1 MESDVQMSGTRERK
15 RVMGDMRTGYGEALA
30 ELGSI
35 NKDVVVVGADTTQS
49 LKTSLFG
56 HKFPER
62 FFNIGIAES
71 NAVSIAAGLALAGKI
86 AFVSTYAAFIPG
98 KCVDQIRN
106 AIAYPNLNV
115 KIVASHAGLSVGPDG
130 ASHQQVEDIAT
141 MRAIPNMRVLA
152 PADEYSTRRLVF
164 TMAESIGPCYMRLAR
179 PKSPL
184 LYTNGDVRFA
194 IGSSNI
200 LRDGNDVAIIACG
213 LMVSEALDAADTLA
227 EEGIS
232 CRVIDMYSIKPIDS
246 DAILKA
252 ARDTGAVVTAE
263 EHNILGGLGSA
274 VAEVV
279 CEHNPCMMKRIGVK
293 DTFGESGE
301 HDELLAK
308 YGLKARD
315 IVGAVREVVR
325 AKKR

>member
-1 MESDVQMSGTRERK
+1 MSK
-15 RVMGDMRTGYGEALA
+15 ASKKMGDMRTGYGEELA
-30 ELGSI
+30 ELGSMR
-35 NKDVVVVGADTTQS
+35 KDVVVVGADTTQS

-56 HKFPER
+56 YKFPER

-141 MRAIPNMRVLA
+141 MRVIPNMKVLA

-164 TMAESIGPCYMRLAR
+164 VMAESSGPCYMRLAR
-179 PKSPL
+179 PKSPVV
-184 LYTNGDVRFA
+184 YEDDARFA

-200 LRDGNDVAIIACG
+200 LRDGSDVAIIACG
-213 LMVSEALDAADTLA
+213 LMVAEALDAADILA

-246 DAILKA
+246 DAIVKA
-252 ARDTGAVVTAE
+252 ARDTGAIVTAE
-263 EHNILGGLGSA
+263 EHNIIGGLGSA

-279 CEHNPCMMKRIGVK
+279 CEHAPCIMKRVGVK

-301 HDELLAK
+301 HEELLAK

-315 IVGAVREVVR
+315 IASAAREAVR
-325 AKKR
+325 AKQRIDSR

>member
-1 MESDVQMSGTRERK
+1 
-15 RVMGDMRTGYGEALA
+15 MGDMRTGYGEALA
-30 ELGSI
+30 ELGSMR
-35 NKDVVVVGADTTQS
+35 KDVVVVGADTTQS

-56 HKFPER
+56 YKFPER

-141 MRAIPNMRVLA
+141 MRAIPNMKVLA

-164 TMAESIGPCYMRLAR
+164 AIAESSGPCYMRLAR
-179 PKSPL
+179 PKSPVV
-184 LYTNGDVRFA
+184 YDDARFA

-200 LRDGNDVAIIACG
+200 LRDGSDVAIVACG
-213 LMVSEALDAADTLA
+213 LMVAEALDAADILA
-227 EEGIS
+227 QEGIS

-246 DAILKA
+246 DAIVKA
-252 ARDTGAVVTAE
+252 ARDTGAIVTAE

-279 CEHNPCMMKRIGVK
+279 CEHAPCIMKRVGVK

-315 IVGAVREVVR
+315 IASAAREVVR
-325 AKKR
+325 LKR

>member
-1 MESDVQMSGTRERK
+1 
-15 RVMGDMRTGYGEALA
+15 MR
-30 ELGSI
+30 
-35 NKDVVVVGADTTQS
+35 KDVVVVGADTTQS

-56 HKFPER
+56 YKFPER

-141 MRAIPNMRVLA
+141 MRVIPNMKVLA

-164 TMAESIGPCYMRLAR
+164 VMAESSGPCYMRLAR
-179 PKSPL
+179 PKSPVV
-184 LYTNGDVRFA
+184 YEDDARFA

-200 LRDGNDVAIIACG
+200 LRDGSDVAIIACG
-213 LMVSEALDAADTLA
+213 LMVAEALDAADILA

-246 DAILKA
+246 DAIVKA
-252 ARDTGAVVTAE
+252 ARDTGAIVTAE
-263 EHNILGGLGSA
+263 EHNIIGGLGSA

-279 CEHNPCMMKRIGVK
+279 CEHAPCIMKRVGVK

-301 HDELLAK
+301 HEELLAK

-315 IVGAVREVVR
+315 IASAAREAVR
-325 AKKR
+325 AKQRIDSR